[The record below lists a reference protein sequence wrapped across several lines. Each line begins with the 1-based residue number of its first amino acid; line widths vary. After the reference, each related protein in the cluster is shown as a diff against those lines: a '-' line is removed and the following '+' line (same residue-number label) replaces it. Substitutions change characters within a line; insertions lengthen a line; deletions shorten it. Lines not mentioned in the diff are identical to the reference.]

1 MYEKGSGYSSIN
13 TARSALSALGL
24 KFDSILVGQHPLI
37 IRFLRGVFNLRPS
50 RPKYTC
56 IWDVQLVLNLL
67 RTLSPVK
74 FISLKDLTLKLT
86 MLLALTNATRIQS
99 VHLICLNNVHKL
111 KSEFVF
117 KIDDLVKQSR
127 PGYKEPVI
135 SCKAYPPDRRLCI
148 YTVLKEYLFR
158 TEKMRDSATSRLL
171 LSYVKP
177 HKNVTKDT
185 ISRWIKVILNRSG
198 IDTKL
203 FGSHSVRSASTSKAK
218 SNAVPID
225 EILKKAGWSNVK
237 TFAQYYDKKIV
248 TDGFAEGVLKQ

>member
-1 MYEKGSGYSSIN
+1 MRKINQFEASLDNVIEFLSSLFEKGLGYSSIN

-24 KFDSILVGQHPLI
+24 KFDSILVGQYPLI
-37 IRFLRGVFNLRPS
+37 ISYLRGVFNLRPC

-56 IWDVQLVLNLL
+56 IWDAQLVLNLL
-67 RTLSPVK
+67 RTSSPVK

-86 MLLALTNATRIQS
+86 MLLALTNATLIQS
-99 VHLICLNNVHKL
+99 VHLICLNNVHIF

-117 KIDDLVKQSR
+117 KNDDLVKQRR

-135 SCKAYPPDRRLCI
+135 SYKAYTPDRRLCI

-158 TEKMRDSATSRLL
+158 TKKMRDSSISRLL

-185 ISRWIKVILNRSG
+185 ISRWIKVILNRPG
-198 IDTKL
+198 INTKI
-203 FGSHSVRSASTSKAK
+203 FGSHSVRSASTSYAK
-218 SNAVPID
+218 SNAFPID
-225 EILKKAGWSNVK
+225 ETLKKA
-237 TFAQYYDKKIV
+237 
-248 TDGFAEGVLKQ
+248 